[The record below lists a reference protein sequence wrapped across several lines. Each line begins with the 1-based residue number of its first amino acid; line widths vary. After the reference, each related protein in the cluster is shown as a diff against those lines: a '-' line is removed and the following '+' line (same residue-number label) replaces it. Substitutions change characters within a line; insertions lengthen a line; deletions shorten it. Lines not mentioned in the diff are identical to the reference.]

1 VETLTDRSNKM
12 RTEDGY
18 VIHKCLN
25 GDKAAFGLLVDKYKA
40 SIYALAY
47 SKLRSFE
54 DAEDVTQE
62 VFIKAYLKLRTLRW
76 WDNFLAWLYAIT
88 SNLCT
93 DWIRSKSKRPD
104 REFVADQEPDVL
116 NRPSMNSY
124 REGLVRESLKDALES
139 LPDTYRQALTL
150 YYLGGMSTKEIAR
163 FLGVSP
169 NNVAQR
175 LRRARA
181 KLKEEMITMMD
192 ETYEQQR
199 LRADFTFRIVEMVKR
214 LKIQSVPRMP
224 WLPWGLSVAA
234 GIMLAI
240 LSSVSP
246 LIPLNHVYVGL
257 TARDRGL
264 VDSLGKALSAHSDQ
278 AGEMPVYSDVP
289 VTLELAEG
297 DNSDS
302 PLTAGAS
309 DASTAGKGSE
319 PLPGAG
325 QMSMAS
331 PAAKPEAEE
340 KITISGRILKDDV
353 PVPDAQVY
361 IYDHDTGIKH
371 EGTAQADSSFQI
383 EIAKSGD
390 KWPRLTA
397 VAQHPLHSFGWANIS
412 EGNTENVAIRLR
424 QPVPIT
430 GTITD
435 ERGNPIQGANVQ
447 LRAVAL
453 PAPRVGPPSGDRLS
467 GGAIP
472 IPSVVRTENDG
483 LFAFRDLP
491 EGSVVDLDIIAPG
504 YAKER
509 KFNISAG
516 TEGLMVKL
524 KRAGSIEGRVVFGET
539 GEPVKGVEVYTQG
552 VYPSEGWGDSQT
564 DENGYYSL
572 TNLPAGEYDVMLGGE
587 HTDWTAVAREYVK
600 VSEGQAVKNMNL
612 ELVKGGFIAGKVT
625 YKDSGEPIPGHGIS
639 FYDASRPESQ
649 ASIRS
654 ATTDENGF
662 YRFRA
667 APGKAKVYTWA
678 PAGYQFGFAEKYVE
692 VREGETLSDV
702 DFQFQRAVLLS
713 VNGKT
718 LSSDGKPVPG
728 AIVSDRGD
736 PSTEYGVSDKDG
748 RFTIPG
754 LISGQRLSVTAEQR
768 ELQLRGYA
776 NVEVQPDS
784 EVEIVL
790 QKYETISVSG
800 RVISEA
806 GVPIPSAGVGL
817 MRWDRE
823 IQGGIGTSAGMT
835 DSAGEYTISGLIV
848 GDEYKVSAS
857 AGGYR
862 DGGTEMFTAT
872 VDMSRLE
879 DIVLLPPG
887 DFFLQGMVMDTDGK
901 AVAGAE
907 VTAGSSRMKTD
918 EDGYYRLGSLPV
930 MVEVS
935 MGVYHQDYGHNSF
948 AYVPTNGTHDF
959 VIAKAE
965 RYLAGKVVDADGDPV
980 ANVAVFPE
988 PQLDAASGHIDP
1000 AASTNLLGEFRLENI
1015 LHERVSVGLS
1025 SNELRFSK
1033 SFDDVET
1040 NREDVVFVFDKSL
1053 EPPEEPPTEEQKA
1066 RWKYRE
1072 TIANRLEELKGKPAP
1087 ELDVSEWLYGEPVR
1101 LAELK
1106 GKVVVLYFWSR
1117 GDQLNLF
1124 DRIEAI
1130 RLLNVLQREYG
1141 ERGLVCIGIH
1151 ESRAN
1156 ADEQRVRMAE
1166 RGIAFPAALDRE
1178 SPVAGAKGVTF
1189 DRYGEPS
1196 GPIVIDRA
1204 GMVHGDVWD
1213 HELEKTIRELLSD

>member
-1 VETLTDRSNKM
+1 M

-124 REGLVRESLKDALES
+124 REGLVRESLNESLES

-163 FLGVSP
+163 FLGISP

-199 LRADFTFRIVEMVKR
+199 LRADFTFCIVEMVKR
-214 LKIQSVPRMP
+214 MKIQSVPRMP

-246 LIPLNHVYVGL
+246 LIPLNHVYAGL
-257 TARDRGL
+257 TARDRAL
-264 VDSLGKALSAHSDQ
+264 VDSS
-278 AGEMPVYSDVP
+278 GEMPVYSDIP
-289 VTLELAEG
+289 VTLEMTEG
-297 DNSDS
+297 NNADR

-309 DASTAGKGSE
+309 DASIAGKGSE
-319 PLPGAG
+319 PLPGPG
-325 QMSMAS
+325 QMAMAS

-361 IYDHDTGIKH
+361 IYNHDTGIKH
-371 EGTAQADSSFQI
+371 EGTAQADGSFQI
-383 EIAKSGD
+383 EISRRD
-390 KWPRLTA
+390 NVWPRLTA
-397 VAQHPLHSFGWANIS
+397 VAQHPLHSLGWSDIS
-412 EGNTENVAIRLR
+412 EGNAENVVIRLR
-424 QPVPIT
+424 QPASIT

-447 LRAVAL
+447 LAAIAL
-453 PAPRVGPPSGDRLS
+453 SVPRVGPPPGDRLFR
-467 GGAIP
+467 GAIP
-472 IPSVVRTENDG
+472 TPSVIRTENDG
-483 LFAFRDLP
+483 LFTFGGLP
-491 EGSVVDLDIIAPG
+491 EGSVVDLKIIAPG
-504 YAKER
+504 YARESR
-509 KFNISAG
+509 FNISAG
-516 TEGLMVKL
+516 SESLAVKL
-524 KRAGSIEGRVVFGET
+524 ELAGSIEGRVVFGET
-539 GEPVKGVEVYTQG
+539 GEPAKGVEVYTQG

-587 HTDWTAVAREYVK
+587 HTDWTAVAREYVE
-600 VSEGQAVKNMNL
+600 VSEGQVVKDMNL
-612 ELVKGGFIAGKVT
+612 ELVKGGFITGKVT

-649 ASIRS
+649 ASIRG

-662 YRFRA
+662 YSFRA

-678 PAGYQFGFAEKYVE
+678 PGGYQFGFAEKYVE
-692 VREGETLSDV
+692 VKEGETLSDV
-702 DFQFQRAVLLS
+702 DFQFQEAVLLT

-754 LISGQRLSVTAEQR
+754 LISGQRLSMTAEQR
-768 ELQLRGYA
+768 GLQLRGYA
-776 NVEVQPDS
+776 DVEVQPDS

-800 RVISEA
+800 RVVSEA
-806 GVPIPSAGVGL
+806 GVPIPSAGVHL
-817 MRWDRE
+817 VRWDRE
-823 IQGGIGTSAGMT
+823 LHRGVGTSAGMT
-835 DSAGEYTISGLIV
+835 NSMGEYTLSGLIV
-848 GDEYKVSAS
+848 GDEYRVSAS

-872 VDMSRLE
+872 ADTSRLG

-887 DFFLQGMVMDTDGK
+887 DFFLQGMAMDTDGK
-901 AVAGAE
+901 PVAGAQ
-907 VTAGSSRMKTD
+907 VMAGSNRAKAD
-918 EDGYYRLGSLPV
+918 EDGYYRLDGLPF

-935 MGVYHQDYGHNSF
+935 MDVHHPDYGHNSF

-965 RYLAGKVVDADGDPV
+965 RYLAGKVVDAAGDPV
-980 ANVAVFPE
+980 ANVAVFID

-1000 AASTNLLGEFRLENI
+1000 AGSTNLLGEFRLERI
-1015 LHERVSVGLS
+1015 LHERVSVALS

-1053 EPPEEPPTEEQKA
+1053 EPPEEPPTEEQQA
-1066 RWKYRE
+1066 RWKYRG

-1087 ELDVSEWLYGEPVR
+1087 ELDVSEWLYGETVT

-1106 GKVVVLYFWSR
+1106 GKVVVLYFWAR
-1117 GDQLNLF
+1117 GARLNLF

-1151 ESRAN
+1151 ESRTN

-1166 RGIAFPAALDRE
+1166 RGIMFPAALDKE
-1178 SPVAGAKGVTF
+1178 SPVAGARGVTF

-1196 GPIVIDRA
+1196 GPIVIDRM

-1213 HELEKTIRELLSD
+1213 NELEKTIRELLSD